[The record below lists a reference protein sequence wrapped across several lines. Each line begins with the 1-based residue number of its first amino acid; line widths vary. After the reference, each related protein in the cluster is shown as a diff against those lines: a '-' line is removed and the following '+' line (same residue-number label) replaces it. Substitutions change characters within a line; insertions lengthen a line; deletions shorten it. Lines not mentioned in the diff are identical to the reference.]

1 MHLPNSNKM
10 SEAEATSSELISDT
24 VPAIDT
30 SFCMA
35 NFTEN
40 SAKQ

>member
-1 MHLPNSNKM
+1 MHPPNLHEM

-24 VPAIDT
+24 VPATDT
-30 SFCMA
+30 GFYMA

-40 SAKQ
+40 STKQ